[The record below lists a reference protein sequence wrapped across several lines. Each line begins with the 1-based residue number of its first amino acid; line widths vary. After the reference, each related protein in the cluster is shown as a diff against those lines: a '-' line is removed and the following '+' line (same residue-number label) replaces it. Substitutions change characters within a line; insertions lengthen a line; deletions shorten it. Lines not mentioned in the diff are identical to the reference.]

1 MARSLEKSAQRRK
14 TIRVSTRHVSLDVP
28 RVRPRSGPRLP
39 QAVTAT
45 YATPRALASP
55 AFLADKVRSPPR
67 TRERRLRASLS
78 PPRVRP
84 PISGLGSRATKS
96 ASRHFILNR
105 RRYPPLSA
113 SPLRR
118 PHAVAHAG
126 LSDPSLT
133 PWASPRESRSTT
145 TMPSSRSA
153 RSSSKVR
160 VPPRHAQSPREIFP
174 LVGSRPVVPAPA
186 APFPRVPD
194 RPPFL
199 RRG

>member
-1 MARSLEKSAQRRK
+1 MGRRLCIHQPSRWRCRRILAEWLDPTRLGDPGVPCERDQGTPRRNSYGAQSRKSAQRRK

-28 RVRPRSGPRLP
+28 RVRPRRGPRLP

-105 RRYPPLSA
+105 RRSPPSPPLPSA
-113 SPLRR
+113 DRTPSP
-118 PHAVAHAG
+118 
-126 LSDPSLT
+126 T
-133 PWASPRESRSTT
+133 PAFQIPR
-145 TMPSSRSA
+145 
-153 RSSSKVR
+153 
-160 VPPRHAQSPREIFP
+160 
-174 LVGSRPVVPAPA
+174 
-186 APFPRVPD
+186 
-194 RPPFL
+194 
-199 RRG
+199 